1 MTISRILIIFIGF
14 TPTVCSAAVL
24 FSIKY
29 YGVPIVHVVI
39 LGAGTIGTYIA
50 SQLILE
56 NRDVVIIEKNPETAQ
71 GVSAKLDCLV
81 INEDGNNKD
90 TLRRAGIEKA
100 DYFIGVTN
108 SDEINM
114 IASGIVSS
122 EFNVP
127 YKIARVR
134 NLDYSRS
141 KILGESF
148 LDIDLIVNPGVEAA
162 AIIGE
167 TIEAGAG
174 GGVMLFEKT
183 KIQMRNLFVGATSI
197 FRDKDLRLIRQTVP
211 GDFLVSAIVRKN
223 SVIIPTG
230 ATIIKQNDT
239 IYLASTRESLD
250 GVFARSGRET
260 ALIKKIVI
268 VGGGTIGTLA
278 AQDLI
283 HEGYRVKIIEQDMKR
298 CVYLSS
304 LLPEA
309 LIINAD
315 ISDEG
320 IFEEERLFEDDL
332 MVTSTASEELNILT
346 AAYAKSAGIRRTISI
361 VNKSSYLA
369 IASEL
374 GIDSTISPKSCAAD
388 AILKFLRGKNVE
400 SVHSI
405 LDGRVEVLE
414 IIASPSAR
422 VLGVPLKDLEMPEN
436 SLILSVTRNGV
447 DHVPDGAFSIN
458 HGDSVLIIT
467 KKKSIAKIERL
478 FSR

>member
-1 MTISRILIIFIGF
+1 M
-14 TPTVCSAAVL
+14 
-24 FSIKY
+24 
-29 YGVPIVHVVI
+29 HVVI

-71 GVSAKLDCLV
+71 GVSGKLDCLV
-81 INEDGNNKD
+81 LNEDGNNKD

-100 DYFIGVTN
+100 DYFISVTN

-162 AIIGE
+162 GVIGE
-167 TIEAGAG
+167 TIDAGAV

-183 KIQMRNLFVGATSI
+183 KIQMRNLFVDSFSI
-197 FRDKDLRLIRQTVP
+197 FRDKDLRQIRQTVAE
-211 GDFLVSAIVRKN
+211 DFLVSAIIRKN
-223 SVIIPTG
+223 SVIIPAGSTVV
-230 ATIIKQNDT
+230 KQNDT

-250 GVFARSGRET
+250 SVFTRTGRDM
-260 ALIKKIVI
+260 ADINRIAI

-278 AQDLI
+278 AHDLI
-283 HEGYRVKIIEQDMKR
+283 AKNYKVKIIEKDHER

-304 LLPEA
+304 LFPEA

-346 AAYAKSAGIRRTISI
+346 AAYAKSAGIKRTIAI

-388 AILKFLRGKNVE
+388 TILKFLRGKNIE

-414 IIASPSAR
+414 IITGPSAR
-422 VLGVPLKDLEMPEN
+422 ALGIPLKDLSMPEN

-447 DHVPDGAFSIN
+447 DHIPDGAFSIN
-458 HGDSVLIIT
+458 QGDSVLIIT

-478 FSR
+478 FSN